1 MLESFFRGVFDTH
14 YASVIELSDFL
25 LCLGVS
31 LVIGLMLAA
40 CSMFRSHYTKSFVV
54 TLAVLPAVVCVVIM
68 MVNGNV
74 GAGLAVAGSF
84 ALIRFRSL
92 PGKASDI
99 VGLFMATAIGLACGM
114 GYIAIACVY
123 FVAMATFVLLLT
135 LLHFGENTDTYRQLR
150 ITIPEILD
158 YDDLF
163 EDIFEKYTTRHELER
178 VKTTNMGTLYE
189 LTYAINL
196 KSAKNTK
203 AFIDELRCRNGNL
216 NIVCGKEP
224 DKDVI

>member
-1 MLESFFRGVFDTH
+1 MFESIISNEITLPVFMGCIGAAML
-14 YASVIELSDFL
+14 
-25 LCLGVS
+25 LGV
-31 LVIGLMLAA
+31 LTALLFR
-40 CSMFRSHYTKSFVV
+40 FRSKNSPSLSMA
-54 TLAVLPAVVCVVIM
+54 LAVLPAVVTMVIM

>member
-1 MLESFFRGVFDTH
+1 MTVFDSIISTEITVT
-14 YASVIELSDFL
+14 AFL
-25 LCLGVS
+25 GCIGVAMLLG
-31 LVIGLMLAA
+31 LLTALLFR
-40 CSMFRSHYTKSFVV
+40 FRSKTSSSL
-54 TLAVLPAVVCVVIM
+54 TMALAVLPAVVAMVIM

-114 GYIAIACVY
+114 GYIAIAGVY
-123 FVAMATFVLLLT
+123 FAAMAAFVLLLT
-135 LLHFGENTDTYRQLR
+135 LLRFGENTDTYRQLK
-150 ITIPEILD
+150 ITIPEVLD

-163 EDIFEKYTTRHELER
+163 EDTFAKYTTRHELKS

-189 LTYAINL
+189 LTYAIHL
-196 KSAKNTK
+196 KSTKNTK

-216 NIVCGKEP
+216 NIICGKEP

>member
-1 MLESFFRGVFDTH
+1 VFDSIISSEIT
-14 YASVIELSDFL
+14 LSGFL
-25 LCLGVS
+25 ICIGAAMLLG
-31 LVIGLMLAA
+31 LLTALLFR
-40 CSMFRSHYTKSFVV
+40 FRSKRSSSLSMA
-54 TLAVLPAVVCVVIM
+54 LAVLPAVVTMVIM

-114 GYIAIACVY
+114 GYIAIAGVY
-123 FVAMATFVLLLT
+123 FAAMALFILLLT
-135 LLHFGENTDTYRQLR
+135 LLRFGEHTDTYRRLK

-163 EDIFEKYTTRHELER
+163 EDIFQKYTTRHELES

-189 LTYAINL
+189 LSYSIHL
-196 KSAKNTK
+196 KSAAHTK
-203 AFIDELRCRNGNL
+203 EFLDELRCRNGNL
-216 NIVCGKEP
+216 NITCGKEP

>member
-1 MLESFFRGVFDTH
+1 MGCIGAAML
-14 YASVIELSDFL
+14 
-25 LCLGVS
+25 LGV
-31 LVIGLMLAA
+31 LTALLFR
-40 CSMFRSHYTKSFVV
+40 FRSKNSPSLSMA
-54 TLAVLPAVVCVVIM
+54 LAVLPAVVTMVIM

>member
-1 MLESFFRGVFDTH
+1 MFDSIIATEITLLVFLSCIGV
-14 YASVIELSDFL
+14 SMV
-25 LCLGVS
+25 LGV
-31 LVIGLMLAA
+31 LTALLFR
-40 CSMFRSHYTKSFVV
+40 FRSKSSSSLTVA
-54 TLAVLPAVVCVVIM
+54 LAVLPAVVTMVIM

-84 ALIRFRSL
+84 ALVRFRSL

-123 FVAMATFVLLLT
+123 FVAMAVFVLALT
-135 LLHFGENTDTYRQLR
+135 LLRFGENTDTYRRLK

-158 YDDLF
+158 YDGLF
-163 EDIFEKYTTRHELER
+163 DEVFEKYTTKCELQS

-189 LTYAINL
+189 LTYTINL
-196 KSAKNTK
+196 KSTKQMK
-203 AFIDELRCRNGNL
+203 AFLDELRCRNGNL
-216 NIVCGKEP
+216 NIICSKES

>member
-1 MLESFFRGVFDTH
+1 MIVFDSIISSEIT
-14 YASVIELSDFL
+14 LSAFL
-25 LCLGVS
+25 SCIGIAMLLGV
-31 LVIGLMLAA
+31 LTALLFR
-40 CSMFRSHYTKSFVV
+40 FRSKRSSSLAMA
-54 TLAVLPAVVCVVIM
+54 LAVLPAVVTMVIM

-92 PGKASDI
+92 PGKAMDI

-123 FVAMATFVLLLT
+123 FAVMASFILALMLLR
-135 LLHFGENTDTYRQLR
+135 FGENTDTYRQLK
-150 ITIPEILD
+150 ITIPEMLD

-163 EDIFEKYTTRHELER
+163 DDIFEKYTTRHELR
-178 VKTTNMGTLYE
+178 SVKTTNMGTLYE
-189 LTYAINL
+189 LTYTIHL
-196 KSAKNTK
+196 KSVKSTK
-203 AFIDELRCRNGNL
+203 AFLDELRCRNGNL
-216 NIVCGKEP
+216 NIICGKEH

>member
-1 MLESFFRGVFDTH
+1 MECMIVFDSIISSEITLL
-14 YASVIELSDFL
+14 VFLS
-25 LCLGVS
+25 CIGVAMVLGV
-31 LVIGLMLAA
+31 LTALLFR
-40 CSMFRSHYTKSFVV
+40 FRSKSSSSLTKA
-54 TLAVLPAVVCVVIM
+54 LAVLPAVVTMVIM

-123 FVAMATFVLLLT
+123 FAVMASFILALMLLR
-135 LLHFGENTDTYRQLR
+135 FGENTDTYRQLK
-150 ITIPEILD
+150 ITIPEMLD

-163 EDIFEKYTTRHELER
+163 DDIFEKYTTRHELR
-178 VKTTNMGTLYE
+178 SVKTTNMGTLYE
-189 LTYAINL
+189 LTYTIHL
-196 KSAKNTK
+196 KSVKSTK
-203 AFIDELRCRNGNL
+203 AFLDELRCRNGNL
-216 NIVCGKEP
+216 NIICGKEH

>member
-1 MLESFFRGVFDTH
+1 MFDSIIASEITLPVFLGCIGV
-14 YASVIELSDFL
+14 AMM
-25 LCLGVS
+25 LGV
-31 LVIGLMLAA
+31 LTALLFR
-40 CSMFRSHYTKSFVV
+40 FRSKNSPSLSMA
-54 TLAVLPAVVCVVIM
+54 LAVLPAVVTMVIM

>member
-1 MLESFFRGVFDTH
+1 MFESIISNEITLPVFLGCIGAAML
-14 YASVIELSDFL
+14 
-25 LCLGVS
+25 LGV
-31 LVIGLMLAA
+31 LTALLFR
-40 CSMFRSHYTKSFVV
+40 FRSKNSPSLSMA
-54 TLAVLPAVVCVVIM
+54 LAVLPAVVTMVIM

>member
-1 MLESFFRGVFDTH
+1 MFESIISNEITLPVFMGCIGAAML
-14 YASVIELSDFL
+14 
-25 LCLGVS
+25 LGV
-31 LVIGLMLAA
+31 LTALLFR
-40 CSMFRSHYTKSFVV
+40 FRSKNSPSLSMA
-54 TLAVLPAVVCVVIM
+54 LAVLPAVVTMVIM

-216 NIVCGKEP
+216 NIVCGKELTGLTFNYFFS
-224 DKDVI
+224 

>member
-1 MLESFFRGVFDTH
+1 MECMIVFDSIISSEITLL
-14 YASVIELSDFL
+14 VFLS
-25 LCLGVS
+25 CIGVAMVLGV
-31 LVIGLMLAA
+31 LTALLFR
-40 CSMFRSHYTKSFVV
+40 FRSKSSSSLTKA
-54 TLAVLPAVVCVVIM
+54 LAVLPAVVTMVIM

-123 FVAMATFVLLLT
+123 FAAMALFVLVLT
-135 LLHFGENTDTYRQLR
+135 VLRFGENTDTYRRLK

-163 EDIFEKYTTRHELER
+163 EDIFQKYTTRHELES

-189 LTYAINL
+189 LSYSINL
-196 KSAKNTK
+196 KSAKQTK
-203 AFIDELRCRNGNL
+203 AFLDELRCRNGNL
-216 NIVCGKEP
+216 NIICGKEQ

>member
-1 MLESFFRGVFDTH
+1 MFDSIIASEITLPVFLGCIGAAML
-14 YASVIELSDFL
+14 
-25 LCLGVS
+25 LGV
-31 LVIGLMLAA
+31 LTALLFR
-40 CSMFRSHYTKSFVV
+40 FRSKNSPSLSMA
-54 TLAVLPAVVCVVIM
+54 LAVLPAVVTMVIM